1 MESVLKVLSFLWLR
15 KREGQKTIKYVTHSQ
30 LYFDCMDRFIATGAT
45 PIKNSTLPLPK
56 IKPPPFLDQ
65 QIKLS
70 NFSALY
76 TTYVGVGSVGS
87 VGSVTCCP
95 LFSQLI
101 CSWNLRPVKTNIL

>member
-1 MESVLKVLSFLWLR
+1 MENVLKVLSFLWLR
-15 KREGQKTIKYVTHSQ
+15 KREGQKIIKYVTHSQ
-30 LYFDCMDRFIATGAT
+30 LYFDCMDRFIAAGAT

-56 IKPPPFLDQ
+56 IKPPPFLDE

-70 NFSALY
+70 KFSALY
-76 TTYVGVGSVGS
+76 TTYVGSVGS
-87 VGSVTCCP
+87 VGSVTCFP